1 MLLLLCRDEG
11 SWMGGVGL
19 SEWQGP
25 SVTMAAAVLSQ
36 QEVLRQLHLRRH
48 IDLLKKNVEEK
59 EQAVEEARW
68 AEAMSA

>member
-25 SVTMAAAVLSQ
+25 SVTMATTVP
-36 QEVLRQLHLRRH
+36 RRH
-48 IDLLKKNVEEK
+48 IDLLKEK
-59 EQAVEEARW
+59 E
-68 AEAMSA
+68 